1 MYLHV
6 CIDVYCICIVFFD
19 CNVEVLSIGVPNRV
33 TDVICGPTPAAQGI
47 TSPIESFN
55 LVFQPSLRRQ
65 IFSFKGS
72 YITDHYMYDMYSD
85 YFVLS
90 FLAIL

>member
-1 MYLHV
+1 MY
-6 CIDVYCICIVFFD
+6 IVYAVFFG

-47 TSPIESFN
+47 TSPMESFN
-55 LVFQPSLRRQ
+55 LVFPPSLRRQ
-65 IFSFKGS
+65 IFSFTRS
-72 YITDHYMYDMYSD
+72 YITDHYRYDMYSE
-85 YFVLS
+85 YSVLN

>member
-1 MYLHV
+1 MYALMY
-6 CIDVYCICIVFFD
+6 IVYAVFFD

-47 TSPIESFN
+47 TSPMESFN
-55 LVFQPSLRRQ
+55 LVFPPSLRRQ
-65 IFSFKGS
+65 IFSFTRS
-72 YITDHYMYDMYSD
+72 YITDHYRYDMYSE
-85 YFVLS
+85 YSVLS